1 MSGALSL
8 PVLLALAWGIAGLL
22 WWDRRRNVIRP
33 FQLPWMI
40 LAMALVGVAMALA
53 LIAVPGTRDEQLVR
67 VALLLEAVYG
77 LWVMTAKLME
87 DRRGRR

>member
-22 WWDRRRNVIRP
+22 WWDRRRNVVRA

-40 LAMALVGVAMALA
+40 LAMALVGVAMVLA
-53 LIAVPGTRDEQLVR
+53 LVAVPGTRDEQLVR

-77 LWVMTAKLME
+77 LGVMTRKLLE
-87 DRRGRR
+87 ARRDRR